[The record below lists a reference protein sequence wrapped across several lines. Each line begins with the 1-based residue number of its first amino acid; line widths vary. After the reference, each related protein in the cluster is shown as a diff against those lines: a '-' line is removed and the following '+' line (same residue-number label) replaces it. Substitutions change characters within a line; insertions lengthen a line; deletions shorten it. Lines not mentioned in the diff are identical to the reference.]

1 MAYAKGVGDDV
12 EHGREASVAAE
23 REGILGPVDAGEEKA
38 DEGVGVAKRVLPEA
52 HHRGQSRVAD
62 HRRFTAP
69 NFSSSTAGLYDSLAL
84 RRPGSPRSSSR
95 LM

>member
-1 MAYAKGVGDDV
+1 MTYAEAIGDDV
-12 EHGREASVAAE
+12 EHGREASVSGE
-23 REGILGPVDAGEEKA
+23 REGIRWAVDAGEKEA
-38 DEGVGVAKRVLPEA
+38 DEGVGIAEDALPEA
-52 HHRGQSRVAD
+52 HHGRQARVAA

-69 NFSSSTAGLYDSLAL
+69 NFSSSTAGLYDSLAC